1 MTKAVCDCIIFAVI
15 SQGRIIAETEP
26 AGCRAELDPLPDTD
40 NTGVGRR
47 LTFLRVAF
55 PAALVFF
62 GDRKMERSNVSQTR
76 KLVES
81 SILVAIATVLSVI
94 PIVSLPYGGSI
105 TVASMLPLIIIS
117 YRHGLGWGTASGF
130 VYGIIQQL
138 LGLKVLGYVTTWQSV
153 VAVIVLD
160 YLAAF
165 ACAGL
170 GGIFRKAVKEQSLS
184 MTLGAIT
191 VCIARFICHVISGA
205 TVWAGLSIPDEAA
218 LLYSVAYNSTY
229 MLPETIITAVAA
241 FYVGSSLDFTADV
254 PVRIRRTEKQKNLVW
269 RIVGWAPLI
278 VSVIVSVAVIFSK
291 LQNPETGEWKPA
303 GFSEVNWLPL
313 AIATFA
319 AFIVAVVTT
328 VLTSD
333 KKKNGTGGS
342 DN

>member
-1 MTKAVCDCIIFAVI
+1 MTTAVCDCIIFAVI

-81 SILVAIATVLSVI
+81 SILVAIATVLSII

-184 MTLGAIT
+184 MTLGALC
-191 VCIARFICHVISGA
+191 VCIARFLCHVVSGA
-205 TVWAGLSIPDEAA
+205 TVWAGLSIPNEAA
-218 LLYSVAYNSTY
+218 LIYSVAYNSTY
-229 MLPETIITAVAA
+229 MLPETIITAAA
-241 FYVGSSLDFTADV
+241 VFYIGSSLDFTASV
-254 PVRIRRTEKQKNLVW
+254 PVRIKRSEQQKDYGW
-269 RIVGWAPLI
+269 RIVGWAPAI
-278 VSVIVSVAVIFSK
+278 VSVILSVAVIFSK
-291 LQNPETGEWKPA
+291 LQNPETGEWNPA

-313 AIATFA
+313 V
-319 AFIVAVVTT
+319 IVTSASFVLAVVTSVIAT
-328 VLTSD
+328 
-333 KKKNGTGGS
+333 KKKEK
-342 DN
+342 